1 MSNVVL
7 TQQYWSGTNMIS
19 TIYSDTRSLNGANGT
34 WPDNDMLPLSADFFG
49 ASQAQEKQDR
59 GQVRIDVYNTPR

>member
-1 MSNVVL
+1 MSF
-7 TQQYWSGTNMIS
+7 IS
-19 TIYSDTRSLNGANGT
+19 ISDTRSLNGANGT